1 MRDAGIFIVRATEEN
16 LNLGRQ
22 AVELHRETSQSVTDG
37 DEESVRGFV
46 RDSKGYLLMAR
57 QDDCVIGSLYGY
69 ALRHPH
75 RAQPQFLLYAIDV
88 SQEWRN
94 RGIGTALVRHFVAEA
109 KKARACE
116 VWVLTE
122 KGNAAALVMYEKNG
136 FRRSG
141 AGEIMFELNLDAE
154 SEVVKAET
162 AG

>member
-1 MRDAGIFIVRATEEN
+1 MRDAGILIVRATAGN
-16 LNLGRQ
+16 LNLAKQ
-22 AVELHRETSQSVTDG
+22 AVELHRETSQSVADG

-46 RDSKGYLLMAR
+46 GDSNRYLLMAR
-57 QDDCVIGSLYGY
+57 QGDCVIGSLYGY

-88 SQEWRN
+88 SQEWKN
-94 RGIGTALVRHFVAEA
+94 RGIGTALVRDFVEEA
-109 KKARACE
+109 KKAKAGE

-122 KGNAAALVMYEKNG
+122 KGNGAALMMYEKSG

-141 AGEIMFELNLDAE
+141 AGEVMLELNLDAE